1 MVDIPTA
8 SWSETAAS
16 NNASPPDGFP
26 EGQTA
31 ASLNNSAREMMA
43 AIKRE
48 WNRDHPTITAG
59 GTADALTLTYT
70 TAPAALVNG
79 MRFQFMSASVN
90 ATTTPSLDINGL
102 GAKTITEVDGS
113 ALSPG
118 QLLADQIVTVVY
130 NSATLE
136 FRLVHTAPF
145 TNGVTTYYQ
154 PSLFREEF
162 GTSATVSGVK
172 TISFVTTWSTIYNIQ
187 ITPFGGAGV
196 NTSVPLWTS
205 GGSSTGMIVY
215 GAASESFSFYW
226 RVYGEA

>member
-1 MVDIPTA
+1 MTDIAT
-8 SWSETAAS
+8 SQWSETAAS

-70 TAPAALVNG
+70 TAPVALVNG
-79 MRFQFMSASVN
+79 MRFQFMSASIN
-90 ATTTPSLDINGL
+90 ATTAPTLDINGL
-102 GAKTITEVDGS
+102 GAKTITEIDGS

-118 QLLADQIVTVVY
+118 QILADQIVTVVY

-136 FRLVHTAPF
+136 FRLVYTAPF
-145 TNGVTTYYQ
+145 TNGVRTFYQ

-162 GTSATVSGVK
+162 GASATVNGVK
-172 TISFVTTWSTIYNIQ
+172 TISFVTTFSTIYNVQ
-187 ITPFGGAGV
+187 LTVYGQVGTGTLQTVYASLP
-196 NTSVPLWTS
+196 
-205 GGSSTGMIVY
+205 SSTGMVVY
-215 GAASESFSFYW
+215 GAATDSLGFYW